1 MDSGGSASVPARF
14 SHPTVVGQD
23 FVGVAGRFAGPTA
36 GFLGKRLGRQRA
48 RSRARNRWRSH
59 PGNSRQL
66 RSPPGL
72 KQVQLVSRQICRL
85 RKVGEIQALPPFLR
99 PERGSSRF
107 PSHPDHVPH
116 RELEN
121 RGSQSPRAGE
131 GFQVGPGRAGCL
143 LPQGSAGFPVP
154 CHANPLGLKILQFNE
169 CPMRFRRKNPPFL
182 QRRTRTQICM
192 FAEKKSWG

>member
-1 MDSGGSASVPARF
+1 MDSGGSASVPVRF

-107 PSHPDHVPH
+107 PSHPDHVPTASWKI
-116 RELEN
+116 
-121 RGSQSPRAGE
+121 GDPRAPERERDSRWDRG
-131 GFQVGPGRAGCL
+131 V
-143 LPQGSAGFPVP
+143 QGACCHRGARVSLFP
-154 CHANPLGLKILQFNE
+154 ATQIPLG
-169 CPMRFRRKNPPFL
+169 
-182 QRRTRTQICM
+182 
-192 FAEKKSWG
+192 